1 MTWNS
6 APWHC
11 WWTFNVSLYNESFR
25 KDLFKD
31 FESLW
36 LVQTQELPL
45 FAPERGTVSHPRAR
59 GDKQEVIG

>member
-1 MTWNS
+1 MTRNS

-11 WWTFNVSLYNESFR
+11 WWAFNISLYNES
-25 KDLFKD
+25 KD

-45 FAPERGTVSHPRAR
+45 FAPERGTVSHPRA
-59 GDKQEVIG
+59 